1 MSWKIPIKRRVLLL
15 RTCRRVD
22 DRLLAHGDWEW
33 PDQVGAIVTAPDWNP
48 EAVCGGG
55 LHGLLWGEGDPGHL
69 EWGGSGAWM
78 VVEADS
84 REVVDLG
91 DKVKVPRC
99 IIRHIGDRVSAGAYL
114 QAHGGAGRRIHGATA
129 TAGDAG
135 TATAGDRGTAT
146 AGYAG
151 TATAGA
157 EGTATAGDRGTAT
170 AGDAGTA
177 TAGAEGTATAGD
189 RGTAT
194 AGYAGTATAGYAG
207 TATAG
212 DAGTA
217 TAGYAGTA
225 TAGYAGTATAGYA
238 GTATAGDD
246 GLISVRWWDGRA
258 NRYRMLRGFI
268 GQDGLLPNVAYRVEV
283 VDGAPRWV
291 RATPGGAA

>member
-1 MSWKIPIKRRVLLL
+1 MKIPIKRRVLLL

-135 TATAGDRGTAT
+135 TATAG
-146 AGYAG
+146 
-151 TATAGA
+151 
-157 EGTATAGDRGTAT
+157 
-170 AGDAGTA
+170 
-177 TAGAEGTATAGD
+177 
-189 RGTAT
+189 
-194 AGYAGTATAGYAG
+194 
-207 TATAG
+207 
-212 DAGTA
+212 
-217 TAGYAGTA
+217 
-225 TAGYAGTATAGYA
+225 YA